1 MSASKPLFRLFLVD
15 DEESIVRGLAELFP
29 WHEWGFCVAGT
40 FPNGQKALQALH
52 KGHPADI
59 ILSDIR
65 MPVMDGLA
73 LAQHIHDEDLPV
85 RVVFLSAYTDFDY
98 ARQGLQYGVCDYVVK
113 PISFDK
119 LEATFRAMHAAL
131 SEAQPRE
138 EAPPPGH
145 ALEAAAQ
152 DDLAAKV
159 DAYIASHLREA
170 NVEGAAQAVHMRPQV
185 FSRSYKR
192 LCGISFTEALYRA
205 RMKQAATL
213 VCGLHMRLFHVAEAL
228 GYDNAKNFTRAF
240 RRYYGLSPND
250 YRKAHLNT
258 PDE

>member
-1 MSASKPLFRLFLVD
+1 MSASKPVFRLFLVD
-15 DEESIVRGLAELFP
+15 DEESILRGLAELFP
-29 WHEWGFCVAGT
+29 WQEWGFSVAGT
-40 FPNGQKALQALH
+40 FQNGQKALEALH
-52 KGHPADI
+52 MGRAADI

-113 PISFDK
+113 PISYEK
-119 LEATFRAMHAAL
+119 LEATFRAMYAAL
-131 SEAQPRE
+131 SEALPPQ
-138 EAPPPGH
+138 APPPG
-145 ALEAAAQ
+145 EFSEDSAARG
-152 DDLAAKV
+152 DLASQV
-159 DAYIASHLREA
+159 DAYIASHLRDA
-170 NVEGAAQAVHMRPQV
+170 NVSDAAQAVRMSSQV

-205 RMKQAATL
+205 RMKQAASL

-240 RRYYGLSPND
+240 RRYYGVSPND

-258 PDE
+258 SD